1 MASVFRKTLVR
12 SFHVRYFEIDALPPS
27 GWIAS
32 EREDERVVHERRY
45 TDWHR
50 VERAAMRF
58 TREVADLQRQGWL
71 ET

>member
-12 SFHVRYFEIDALPPS
+12 ALHVRDFEIDSLPAS

-32 EREDERVVHERRY
+32 EREDERVVRQRQY

-50 VERAAMRF
+50 VERAAKGFM
-58 TREVADLQRQGWL
+58 REVADLQRQGWL